1 MSLFKNTIVYI
12 SGPMTGLPD
21 YNRPAFFAAEKW
33 LKAQGG
39 IVLNPA
45 YSPDGLP
52 SHDAYMEIALAML
65 KQAQV
70 VFLLP
75 NYRNS
80 KGVAMELTLA
90 EKMGIP
96 VRYAEDHALDVLL
109 APQSALSTQV
119 GGDHYKTCA
128 IQPVQFIE
136 ANRLEFLE
144 GCVVKRVTRHDKPT
158 GKGKQDIDKAIH
170 ELTLLRE
177 LRYEKA
183 VTF

>member
-1 MSLFKNTIVYI
+1 MSFFKDKIVYI

-21 YNRPAFFAAEKW
+21 YNRPAFFTAEKY
-33 LKAQGG
+33 LKSQGAV
-39 IVLNPA
+39 VLNPA

-52 SHDAYMEIALAML
+52 DHSSYMRIALAMVAE
-65 KQAQV
+65 AQC

-75 NYRNS
+75 DWEQS
-80 KGVAMELTLA
+80 KGVAMELELA
-90 EKMGIP
+90 KSMGIH
-96 VRYAEDHALDVLL
+96 VVKAAKRFFQESA
-109 APQSALSTQV
+109 QSALDTQV
-119 GGDHYKTCA
+119 GGDHYKNCA

-136 ANRLEFLE
+136 ANQLGFLE
-144 GCVVKRVTRHDKPT
+144 GCVVKRVARHNKPT

-183 VTF
+183 VQF